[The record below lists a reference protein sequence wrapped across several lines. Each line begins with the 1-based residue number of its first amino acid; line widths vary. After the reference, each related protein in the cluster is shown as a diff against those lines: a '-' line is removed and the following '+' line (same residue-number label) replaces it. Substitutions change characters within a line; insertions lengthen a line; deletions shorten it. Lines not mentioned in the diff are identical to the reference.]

1 MRDLK
6 SKGRAAA
13 GTLASLTMIA
23 SMSAVPALAV
33 APGDGADGN
42 AAADPQAEVGEN
54 AAVAGAVKVARAEGV
69 FSYDQEAVTPN
80 ETIRTM
86 FQKAVRVVC
95 GAGIALA
102 SENPLD
108 WQLTVSGAVNDAYTA
123 SVGDLAGDESVQQKM
138 TCTCG
143 GNPAGGRAIVTAN
156 VKGIPVE
163 SILERAGVQPGANA
177 VTFVSADGTETMLPL
192 GYVIGRHGVLSYEI
206 NEEALTASVGGSN
219 PAVDDP
225 HARELLRARCG
236 GDRGIGRGRGAGGA
250 RRGRRASQQPEC
262 RRASGRAGVGSR

>member
-13 GTLASLTMIA
+13 GALASLTMIA

-177 VTFVSADGTETMLPL
+177 VTFVSADGTEVAMPL
-192 GYVIGRHGVLSYEI
+192 AYVIGHHDVISFEI
-206 NEEALTASVGGSN
+206 NGEDLSASVGGNNQLWLAGAPANYFVRDVVEIVVSAEDEA
-219 PAVDDP
+219 PAVP
-225 HARELLRARCG
+225 GE
-236 GDRGIGRGRGAGGA
+236 GDEHPN
-250 RRGRRASQQPEC
+250 SPN
-262 RRASGRAGVGSR
+262 AGVLAGAQE

>member
-1 MRDLK
+1 MKDLK

-13 GTLASLTMIA
+13 GALASLTMIA

-69 FSYDQEAVTPN
+69 FSYDQDRQL
-80 ETIRTM
+80 TIRTM

-95 GAGIALA
+95 GAGIAFA

-156 VKGIPVE
+156 VKGIPIE

-219 PAVDDP
+219 QLWMTRTPANYFVRDVVEIVVSAEDEEHP
-225 HARELLRARCG
+225 N
-236 GDRGIGRGRGAGGA
+236 
-250 RRGRRASQQPEC
+250 SPN
-262 RRASGRAGVGSR
+262 AGVLTGAQE

>member
-1 MRDLK
+1 M
-6 SKGRAAA
+6 A
-13 GTLASLTMIA
+13 LTGML
-23 SMSAVPALAV
+23 P
-33 APGDGADGN
+33 PN
-42 AAADPQAEVGEN
+42 PQAEVGEN

-143 GNPAGGRAIVTAN
+143 GNPAGGRAIRYRECE
-156 VKGIPVE
+156 GH
-163 SILERAGVQPGANA
+163 S
-177 VTFVSADGTETMLPL
+177 
-192 GYVIGRHGVLSYEI
+192 GRVH
-206 NEEALTASVGGSN
+206 
-219 PAVDDP
+219 P
-225 HARELLRARCG
+225 
-236 GDRGIGRGRGAGGA
+236 GA
-250 RRGRRASQQPEC
+250 RRRAARGQRGDIRVGRWHRDHAAARLRDRAPRRAQL
-262 RRASGRAGVGSR
+262 

>member
-1 MRDLK
+1 MKDLK

-13 GTLASLTMIA
+13 GALASLTMIA

-95 GAGIALA
+95 GAGIAFA
-102 SENPLD
+102 SE
-108 WQLTVSGAVNDAYTA
+108 NDAYTA

-156 VKGIPVE
+156 VKGIPIE

-219 PAVDDP
+219 QLWMTRTPANYFVRDVVEIVVSAEDEAPAVPGEADEHP
-225 HARELLRARCG
+225 N
-236 GDRGIGRGRGAGGA
+236 
-250 RRGRRASQQPEC
+250 SPN
-262 RRASGRAGVGSR
+262 AGVLTGAQE